1 MSLLFLNAHNLGTF
15 AVLIGLCF
23 VAIIV
28 SYVIMDVHFIHTT
41 RTAWGAANDIP
52 LTGQILRFIS
62 WIWDIISSIWIAW
75 KNPPWAVGNPNNCY
89 HIDSCLCFVAKD
101 HQVLEL
107 SKNNE
112 MLHREVQALQTNLD
126 TEKQLLE
133 RAKINLGLVAGERD
147 TLETRLSGPLPSPG
161 HWHTP
166 GHDDARSSYWQQ
178 QYLERDREYA
188 QLASEKWER
197 EKAYKLELEKLHK
210 AVTYSHGADVD
221 RENAIKEM
229 YDAKAIIRNQE
240 REINALSVTGMSLRQ
255 ELAKEKESHSEK
267 CQNEASCQKRIRELE
282 DNYDRAMAHIR
293 EDQTLVT
300 DACVALGMDR
310 KEAEHVQLRAYLADA
325 TIQIAK
331 LYAMG
336 VRGANTTDL
345 QVEIMRKEVARDTT
359 YKNRLEREVERLGG
373 NILDIRLGL
382 DTTRPQDW
390 KVEFV
395 TYEQNLLRIFPI
407 YQRLWNAINDMYG
420 VYAREKF
427 LPPGWISKPPRNDM
441 SSNVLTLPPP
451 EAALQLAKANEITNP
466 HIERFEVLVEKLVW
480 NECLRLYNHGL
491 EMLMLLDSNM
501 TVHATVEGIDGVNK
515 ILNEVLHEVLDHIPV
530 FLDQHH
536 TERSLSPRKQKK
548 YEIYSAMQ
556 TAIAG
561 LLMTII
567 ANKRMPP
574 DWLST
579 QTYDNRF
586 NKPYD
591 TPENLVANL
600 VNHEMTIL
608 AKRIQQLVAFT
619 EEYHL
624 PGTRAGPPR
633 AVVQHDPMY
642 QKRWD
647 HLVIARTFAELTISH
662 WNVHK
667 SQKEVLHTDEVGRQL
682 IRFEP
687 DPQLLPLNMDKFRVA
702 VGLLPLKKEDEH
714 WPQDWKATLIN
725 DPSSGPY
732 ILFEPSAPAGQQ
744 PKAIEYPRSG
754 TATDANN
761 HNHQN
766 NNNNDNNNNNLVA
779 LVGTTKEIERKK
791 LQNEWKEHQERCQ
804 QLYNHVVGYG
814 IKDHIPRLNMVN
826 LRANADPKSM
836 RRDIESFK
844 EAENQYVHA
853 LSRGKFIVPPMK
865 KKGGKMHPFG

>member
-1 MSLLFLNAHNLGTF
+1 
-15 AVLIGLCF
+15 
-23 VAIIV
+23 
-28 SYVIMDVHFIHTT
+28 
-41 RTAWGAANDIP
+41 
-52 LTGQILRFIS
+52 
-62 WIWDIISSIWIAW
+62 
-75 KNPPWAVGNPNNCY
+75 
-89 HIDSCLCFVAKD
+89 
-101 HQVLEL
+101 
-107 SKNNE
+107 
-112 MLHREVQALQTNLD
+112 
-126 TEKQLLE
+126 
-133 RAKINLGLVAGERD
+133 
-147 TLETRLSGPLPSPG
+147 
-161 HWHTP
+161 
-166 GHDDARSSYWQQ
+166 
-178 QYLERDREYA
+178 
-188 QLASEKWER
+188 
-197 EKAYKLELEKLHK
+197 
-210 AVTYSHGADVD
+210 
-221 RENAIKEM
+221 
-229 YDAKAIIRNQE
+229 
-240 REINALSVTGMSLRQ
+240 
-255 ELAKEKESHSEK
+255 
-267 CQNEASCQKRIRELE
+267 
-282 DNYDRAMAHIR
+282 
-293 EDQTLVT
+293 
-300 DACVALGMDR
+300 
-310 KEAEHVQLRAYLADA
+310 
-325 TIQIAK
+325 
-331 LYAMG
+331 
-336 VRGANTTDL
+336 
-345 QVEIMRKEVARDTT
+345 
-359 YKNRLEREVERLGG
+359 
-373 NILDIRLGL
+373 
-382 DTTRPQDW
+382 
-390 KVEFV
+390 
-395 TYEQNLLRIFPI
+395 
-407 YQRLWNAINDMYG
+407 
-420 VYAREKF
+420 
-427 LPPGWISKPPRNDM
+427 
-441 SSNVLTLPPP
+441 
-451 EAALQLAKANEITNP
+451 
-466 HIERFEVLVEKLVW
+466 
-480 NECLRLYNHGL
+480 
-491 EMLMLLDSNM
+491 MLLDSNM
-501 TVHATVEGIDGVNK
+501 TVHATVEGIDVVNK

-836 RRDIESFK
+836 RCDIESFK